1 MSRLEKLRKEIDGI
15 DEEILSS
22 LNKRIELA
30 KKIGQLKQAQNKV
43 SYHPDREK
51 EVYSRLKEKNKGPFP
66 NKGLEAVYREIM
78 SASLAVEGPLKVA
91 YLGPEATFTHLAAK
105 NKFGTSAQY
114 LSVKSIADVFSA
126 CERQEANYGVVPIEN
141 TTEGVVTHTL
151 DMFLDSN
158 LKICSESLLDVSLYL
173 LSNSP
178 ISKIKRLYSHP
189 QPFAQAR
196 AWLDNNLK
204 DAERIEV
211 SSTAQAAKLAGGEE
225 RSAAIATE
233 LAASIYGLDIIAER
247 IEDRS
252 DNCTRFLVIGQAESP
267 PTGEDKT
274 SILFSIK
281 DKVGALYEM
290 LLPFAKHGIN
300 LSKIESR
307 PLRQQAWQYVFFV
320 DLCGHKE
327 EERVKKALGELEQGC
342 VFLKILG
349 SYPAGSKQQ

>member
-1 MSRLEKLRKEIDGI
+1 MSSLEKLRREIDRI
-15 DEEILSS
+15 DDQILSS
-22 LNKRIELA
+22 LNKRIEIV
-30 KKIGQLKQAQNKV
+30 KEIGELKQANNIV
-43 SYHPDREK
+43 AYHPDREK
-51 EVYSRLKEKNKGPFP
+51 EVYSRLKEKNKGSFP
-66 NKGLEAVYREIM
+66 DRALEAVYREIM
-78 SASLAVEGPLKVA
+78 SASLAAESSLKIA

-105 NKFGTSAQY
+105 NKFGVCAQY

-126 CERQEANYGVVPIEN
+126 CERGEANYGVVPIEN

-151 DMFLDSN
+151 DMFLESN
-158 LKICSESLLDVSLYL
+158 LKICSESLLEVSLYL

-178 ISKIKRLYSHP
+178 ISTIRRVYSHP

-204 DAERIEV
+204 TAERIEV

-225 RSAAIATE
+225 ESAAIATE
-233 LAASIYGLDIIAER
+233 LAASIYGLEIIAER
-247 IEDRS
+247 IEDRL
-252 DNCTRFLVIGQAESP
+252 DNYTRFLVIGQAESP

-290 LLPFAKHGIN
+290 LLPFAKHKIN
-300 LSKIESR
+300 LTKIESR
-307 PLRQQAWQYVFFV
+307 PSRQQAWQYVFFV
-320 DLCGHKE
+320 DLQGHKE

-342 VFLKILG
+342 VFLKVLG
-349 SYPAGSKQQ
+349 SYPVGS